1 MKLLLTFTVVTFL
14 TTLTCPTHACAQ
26 SNSKDDRPLTKVEIE
41 ASYPG
46 GDTAWIHFLNHTLR
60 YPDDAVDNQIQG
72 KVIVQFIVH
81 TDSTISDVQAVGGP
95 TKGGLREEAVSV
107 VKVSGKWVPATQNG
121 RTVNSYRKTPIVF
134 KLVVTH

>member
-1 MKLLLTFTVVTFL
+1 MKLLLTVTVITFL
-14 TTLTCPTHACAQ
+14 SALTCPTHSCAQ
-26 SNSKDDRPLTKVEIE
+26 SGVKDDRTYTKVEVE

-81 TDSTISDVQAVGGP
+81 TDSTISDVLAIGGP
-95 TKGGLREEAVSV
+95 SKGGLREEAVSV
-107 VKVSGKWVPATQNG
+107 VKASGKWVPATQDG
-121 RTVNSYRKTPIVF
+121 RSVNSYRKTPIQF